1 MELIVKDKH
10 ENKALGRQ
18 ELTCELSF
26 DKATP
31 ARKQMREAI
40 CAATGIAPELLIIVS
55 AKGAFGTNKAIV
67 LAHAYKDKQSAAVE
81 RKHLL
86 VRDGLA
92 EKGKKQAKA
101 KAPAKK

>member
-1 MELIVKDKH
+1 MELTVKDKH
-10 ENKALGRQ
+10 ENKALGRT
-18 ELTCELSF
+18 EMTCELSF
-26 DKATP
+26 EKAMP

-40 CAATGIAPELLIIVS
+40 CAATGVAPELLVLIS

-67 LAHAYKDKQSAAVE
+67 LAHAYKDKAMAGVE
-81 RKHLL
+81 RKYLL

-92 EKGKKQAKA
+92 EKEKKQAKA